1 MKAQKEG
8 VLFMPIQHRWVLG
21 LAAGAGALSIAVTS
35 SLIIIAQHF
44 VEELSRPHSPLDAR
58 NITWTLPNPEPEP
71 SASQRRSILF
81 HTTDGT
87 LLSGDFWAQPQ
98 PAPTI
103 IICHGYRINRTF
115 LRPVAA
121 LEYKHGYNVLLFD
134 FRGHGESE
142 SIATSGGN
150 AEIRDLEAA
159 LAVAR
164 QQAETIPGKIVIHG
178 FSMGASVALL
188 LEPQP
193 DVVAIVADSPYARLD
208 EILKRI
214 MHWQL
219 TNESTSWAP
228 CMYPLRNGFHALT
241 WATLAVSR
249 IVFRL
254 RFGHALNARPATSF
268 KRWQVRSKSLIHQ
281 SYPPILLIHGVKDSA
296 IPITHA
302 HQIVTQALAYNI
314 TIETYFVDAADHC
327 GAYGNDPQQYIQVL
341 KQFIARN
348 LD

>member
-1 MKAQKEG
+1 
-8 VLFMPIQHRWVLG
+8 
-21 LAAGAGALSIAVTS
+21 
-35 SLIIIAQHF
+35 
-44 VEELSRPHSPLDAR
+44 
-58 NITWTLPNPEPEP
+58 
-71 SASQRRSILF
+71 
-81 HTTDGT
+81 
-87 LLSGDFWAQPQ
+87 LSGDFWAQPQ

-103 IICHGYRINRTF
+103 IICHGYRINSTV

-121 LEYKHGYNVLLFD
+121 LEYKYGYNVLLFD

-188 LEPQP
+188 LDPQT
-193 DVVAIVADSPYARLD
+193 DVAAIIVDSPYARLD
-208 EILKRI
+208 VILKRI

-228 CMYPLRNGFHALT
+228 FMYPLRNGFHALT
-241 WATLAVSR
+241 WITLAIST

-254 RFGHALNARPATSF
+254 RFGHALNARPDTSF
-268 KRWQVRSKSLIHQ
+268 KRWQARSKGLIHQ
-281 SYPPILLIHGVKDSA
+281 SYPPILLIHGVKDGA

-302 HQIVTQALAYNI
+302 HQIVMQAYAHNI
-314 TIETYFVDAADHC
+314 SMETYFVDEADHC

-341 KQFIARN
+341 ERFIKQH
-348 LD
+348 LG